1 VQLVPTVA
9 FFFINK
15 KVAQRT
21 LLYKSPKLKIEKNEK
36 WGFFTPLHFLAL
48 KKKPQM
54 HFNIPQKN

>member
-1 VQLVPTVA
+1 VA

-15 KVAQRT
+15 KVAQRA

-36 WGFFTPLHFLAL
+36 WGFFTPLHCLAL